1 MQQRKSHATVREG
14 RKCTHLVKTY
24 SLYMYLFW
32 VVMHN
37 SQSVFTK
44 QLICR
49 LIKCTLPVKWPM
61 ITVVVYFW
69 FFTISTNALCYV
81 CFNTLCPQT
90 YRDEVAVGVCN
101 ETCFIFFFHL
111 VPDLLPE
118 IQWAQMRR
126 VVISHLLCDCC
137 KAITAP
143 LPLNIIEQQIGT
155 VTNQH

>member
-1 MQQRKSHATVREG
+1 MHFASKMANDCSCGVF
-14 RKCTHLVKTY
+14 LI
-24 SLYMYLFW
+24 LYNQ
-32 VVMHN
+32 H
-37 SQSVFTK
+37 
-44 QLICR
+44 
-49 LIKCTLPVKWPM
+49 
-61 ITVVVYFW
+61 
-69 FFTISTNALCYV
+69 LCYV

-137 KAITAP
+137 KGYLYCTTATEHYRTTDRNRYETTLACPTSLMHPHDFKKYFLLHIKEMLSEMDTSTGWWAGWWAI
-143 LPLNIIEQQIGT
+143 L
-155 VTNQH
+155 